1 MSNPTD
7 HLYLDPLLLSLA
19 RQEQAED
26 GIKETPAEYEAGLRE
41 WVADVQQELAEE
53 GIRLTLDEVLK
64 AATIFND
71 VFGDGRFSV
80 VERLN

>member
-7 HLYLDPLLLSLA
+7 HLHLDSRLLALA

-26 GIKETPAEYEAGLRE
+26 GIEETPAEYEAGLRE

-71 VFGDGRFSV
+71 VFGDGRCPVS
-80 VERLN
+80 ERPN